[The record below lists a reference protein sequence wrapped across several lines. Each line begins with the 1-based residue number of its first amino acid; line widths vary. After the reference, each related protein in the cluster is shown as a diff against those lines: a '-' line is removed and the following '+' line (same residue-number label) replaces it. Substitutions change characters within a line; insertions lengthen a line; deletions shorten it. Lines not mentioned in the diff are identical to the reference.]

1 MEFNIKRRGKKKM
14 HEKPVDRSEYLY
26 LNARTQTKERRKDKH
41 SYSRFTRPK
50 RVVNEYYF

>member
-1 MEFNIKRRGKKKM
+1 MEFNIKGGGKKKM